1 MTFQFVLMESFIWL
15 RSLPKSM
22 RVAEWYTRSGM
33 RRALRAA
40 VTMMGAVA
48 EWR

>member
-1 MTFQFVLMESFIWL
+1 MTFQFVLMEL
-15 RSLPKSM
+15 VHLTAKAAD
-22 RVAEWYTRSGM
+22 VAASGGVDTRSGM